1 MKRFFAAI
9 LAAGA
14 VTMVVALPAGATAG
28 SAASKNIVQVA
39 SSLPQFSTLVKLVKS
54 AGLVSALE
62 AKTKYTVFAPTNAA
76 FAEVPASTLKT
87 LGKDKALLKKVLLY
101 HVVAG
106 AYPAA
111 KIERHSSLKT
121 LEGATV
127 KIKVSGGHVYINQ
140 AEVTTANVP
149 ASNGIIHVINAV
161 LLPPGA

>member
-1 MKRFFAAI
+1 MKRFLTAI
-9 LAAGA
+9 VAAGA
-14 VTMVVALPAGATAG
+14 VAIVALPAGATAG
-28 SAASKNIVQVA
+28 STASKNIVAVA

-54 AGLVSALE
+54 AGLVKALE
-62 AKTKYTVFAPTNAA
+62 AKTEYTVFAPTNAA
-76 FAEVPASTLKT
+76 FAKVPAATLRT
-87 LGKDKALLKKVLLY
+87 LGKNTALLKKVLLY

-111 KIERHSSLKT
+111 KIETHSSLKT

-127 KIKVSGGHVYINQ
+127 RIKVKAGHVYINQ
-140 AEVTTANVP
+140 AEVTTANVK